1 MIIKNYELNKLN
13 LKDNK
18 YILLYGANEGA
29 KEDQVNFILSKTKVK
44 QVIKFDE
51 KQILDDTE
59 TFLNEV
65 NMDSLFDNE
74 KIIIIN
80 RATDKL
86 INIVEL
92 FINKKSTNIIIIKS
106 GPLEKKSKL
115 RNFFE
120 KKKELICI
128 PFYMDNLETLSKLS
142 SNFFREKKINLS
154 QSNINS
160 LINKCN
166 GDRGILKNEL
176 KKIELYSLNGKKLDN
191 DSLNKLINLIEN
203 HSISELIDS
212 CLAKNK
218 KKTINILNEN
228 IYSKDDC
235 ILIARSFL
243 NKSKKILKLASEFE
257 NNQNIELTI
266 SSAKPPIFWKDK
278 EITKQHLYKWSPKKI
293 KNLIYELNS
302 IEIEIKK
309 NLDHSINIIKDFIL
323 EKSSNHS
330 SN

>member
-92 FINKKSTNIIIIKS
+92 FIKKKSTNIIIIKS

-142 SNFFREKKINLS
+142 SNFFREKKIPLCTV
-154 QSNINS
+154 I
-160 LINKCN
+160 
-166 GDRGILKNEL
+166 GG
-176 KKIELYSLNGKKLDN
+176 G
-191 DSLNKLINLIEN
+191 
-203 HSISELIDS
+203 
-212 CLAKNK
+212 
-218 KKTINILNEN
+218 
-228 IYSKDDC
+228 YSKSRKELDSRHFS
-235 ILIARSFL
+235 IF
-243 NKSKKILKLASEFE
+243 NTVFE
-257 NNQNIELTI
+257 VYL
-266 SSAKPPIFWKDK
+266 
-278 EITKQHLYKWSPKKI
+278 
-293 KNLIYELNS
+293 
-302 IEIEIKK
+302 
-309 NLDHSINIIKDFIL
+309 
-323 EKSSNHS
+323 
-330 SN
+330 